1 METLKVEV
9 KKIRFHDDNSKRAI
23 FEGLTKIEK
32 LNSTGKKVKVKSRE
46 NFKGTFLALYIGDE
60 LEVTG
65 YWKNNEK
72 FGREFIIAYYKKI
85 IPQTIKGIQ
94 IFLKQTVKGVGPKRV
109 KAITDK
115 YKEQSLT
122 MIAKDIKN
130 LDIIPNLSDSQK
142 ENIWLAVTENQ
153 HFENLLAFM
162 QMNDLDYTLALKVY
176 EKYKEDSIRKIK
188 NNPYI
193 LLLEEITSFTSCDQI
208 AVKLEIDKDSFN
220 RVYAG
225 VYDFINKDVNVN
237 GNLYTKKEYLKKNF
251 GKYLRNYGKMKGF
264 EIESE
269 KIDKILDKLNSDGLI
284 VLTTDDENK
293 DIIYLKNNYYIENK
307 IVENMKR
314 KFYNADFE
322 HYYNEKD
329 IKDYIYYYE
338 KSSKIKMDR
347 VQKEAVVTTM
357 TEPISILTGGPGTGK
372 TQTMATIIN
381 CIKSLTPSASISL
394 CSPTGKAAKRM
405 SEMSGMK
412 ASTIHRLIR
421 IFDTSLQDQ
430 DKVINEDFL
439 IVDEASM
446 IDAFVFYRLISSLGN
461 NVRLIII
468 GDHNQLPSVGAGLI
482 LRDLI
487 DSKTIPTIKLTKIFR
502 QKEDSSIITNS
513 HKILKGEVF
522 NRFKISKDK
531 DGDFYFFE
539 RSKPEDINDMIM
551 EIINR
556 LIKNMKIPLSKIQVI
571 SPIKK
576 TVLGTEQLNRTIQK
590 TFNENT
596 DFITYGENIL
606 GQGDKVIHIENDYD
620 LKVFNGETG
629 VVDKLN
635 YLDHNSLTVSYPEKD
650 VDYSKWNLEKLEL
663 AYAITAH
670 KSQGSEFPVVI
681 IPIHDIVEIGLYRNL
696 IYTAVTRA
704 KSKVIFV
711 GDKEV
716 FEKCLNKERVSKRNS
731 MIKLKLQKYIF

>member
-1 METLKVEV
+1 
-9 KKIRFHDDNSKRAI
+9 
-23 FEGLTKIEK
+23 
-32 LNSTGKKVKVKSRE
+32 
-46 NFKGTFLALYIGDE
+46 
-60 LEVTG
+60 
-65 YWKNNEK
+65 
-72 FGREFIIAYYKKI
+72 
-85 IPQTIKGIQ
+85 
-94 IFLKQTVKGVGPKRV
+94 
-109 KAITDK
+109 
-115 YKEQSLT
+115 
-122 MIAKDIKN
+122 
-130 LDIIPNLSDSQK
+130 
-142 ENIWLAVTENQ
+142 
-153 HFENLLAFM
+153 
-162 QMNDLDYTLALKVY
+162 
-176 EKYKEDSIRKIK
+176 
-188 NNPYI
+188 
-193 LLLEEITSFTSCDQI
+193 
-208 AVKLEIDKDSFN
+208 
-220 RVYAG
+220 
-225 VYDFINKDVNVN
+225 
-237 GNLYTKKEYLKKNF
+237 
-251 GKYLRNYGKMKGF
+251 
-264 EIESE
+264 
-269 KIDKILDKLNSDGLI
+269 
-284 VLTTDDENK
+284 
-293 DIIYLKNNYYIENK
+293 
-307 IVENMKR
+307 
-314 KFYNADFE
+314 
-322 HYYNEKD
+322 
-329 IKDYIYYYE
+329 
-338 KSSKIKMDR
+338 
-347 VQKEAVVTTM
+347 
-357 TEPISILTGGPGTGK
+357 
-372 TQTMATIIN
+372 
-381 CIKSLTPSASISL
+381 
-394 CSPTGKAAKRM
+394 
-405 SEMSGMK
+405 
-412 ASTIHRLIR
+412 
-421 IFDTSLQDQ
+421 
-430 DKVINEDFL
+430 
-439 IVDEASM
+439 
-446 IDAFVFYRLISSLGN
+446 
-461 NVRLIII
+461 VRLIII